1 MTTIGDVAVKLGLDS
16 KEFNK
21 NIKNA
26 EKELN
31 RFDGSLNNSAN
42 AVKMLQGTLGKLA
55 TAGAIIAIGKQIIDY
70 SAKSVQAFREQDRAI
85 KSLNTALANSGVYT
99 RDYSRH
105 LRELSSEIQSF
116 SNYGDEAVGKA
127 IALGQ
132 AFSGNIKLT
141 DELIRATVDYAAAT
155 ETDLQTAFTLVGKS
169 IGTST
174 NALARYGVSLEQN
187 MSKEEKMRVITETL
201 AQRFGGSAQDMA
213 DKSVQLKNA
222 IGDLAEE
229 IGDVLNPA
237 VEASQS
243 VLIKFV
249 NWLKESIRSI
259 KEFLAGAALATSE
272 ANKNMAEG
280 MRKEAQYYT
289 DLAAKE
295 MKRAEEMRAKGK
307 LGQAQ
312 ATENRAQSYLKRVK
326 ELEDASIR
334 SLERVEQIQK
344 KEEELE
350 KRNNKPITS
359 GSGIGSV
366 TEKLKKEVDEFQ
378 KIKDMIASY
387 RDSVGSAEISNNYL
401 NTGTSILS
409 GLSSQYKAKLDL
421 EIWYQDERR
430 KIIEESNGNIQL
442 QEEAFG
448 QLDMLKNAKLAQ
460 ANLTTWEQFGS
471 SLSNIL
477 SSSFS
482 SVLSG
487 QEKFGDALK
496 NMMSGLLSQMLQML
510 IQYVIKE
517 LAIRAVSMF
526 LGGPAG
532 AAVGIATSLSPAIQS
547 HHSGGMIPGTKEQ
560 LAVLQGG
567 ERVLNRSEAANY
579 NSDSGNAD
587 GGINNVM
594 VFNIKAWDGKDVIDT
609 LKSNSQTINQ
619 IVSSGIKNNNQGLRT
634 VVQNT

>member
-1 MTTIGDVAVKLGLDS
+1 MTTIGNVDVKLGLDS

-31 RFDGSLNNSAN
+31 RFDGSINNSSN

-85 KSLNTALANSGVYT
+85 KGLNNSLQNAGVYT
-99 RDYSRH
+99 VEYANH
-105 LRELSSEIQSF
+105 LQKLSAEIQSF
-116 SNYGDEAVGKA
+116 SNYGDEAIEKA
-127 IALGQ
+127 IGIGQ

-141 DELIRATVDYAAAT
+141 DDLIKATVDYAAAT

-174 NALARYGVSLEQN
+174 NALARYGVSLDQS
-187 MSKEEKMRVITETL
+187 MTKEEKMAAITQTL
-201 AQRFGGSAQDMA
+201 QQRFSGSAKAMA
-213 DKSVQLKNA
+213 DSSVRLKNA
-222 IGDLAEE
+222 TGDLSEE
-229 IGDVLNPA
+229 FGKALNPA
-237 VEASQS
+237 VEKTQN
-243 VLIKFV
+243 VLIEGAKALTEWIRRV
-249 NWLKESIRSI
+249 RILKSEMSELTLDELNDRLKEVSEYKAQLASGTFDRSGVSADANTKGAYGDLYRKYA
-259 KEFLAGAALATSE
+259 KEQQDIIAQINKLREKEKQLAEESKNNYIAASAATTNAVISDSNKRSE
-272 ANKNMAEG
+272 A
-280 MRKEAQYYT
+280 
-289 DLAAKE
+289 
-295 MKRAEEMRAKGK
+295 
-307 LGQAQ
+307 
-312 ATENRAQSYLKRVK
+312 V
-326 ELEDASIR
+326 
-334 SLERVEQIQK
+334 
-344 KEEELE
+344 
-350 KRNNKPITS
+350 
-359 GSGIGSV
+359 
-366 TEKLKKEVDEFQ
+366 KKEVDEFQ
-378 KIKDMIASY
+378 KIKDMISSY

-532 AAVGIATSLSPAIQS
+532 AAVGIATSLSPTIQS

-579 NSDSGNAD
+579 NSDSGKAD